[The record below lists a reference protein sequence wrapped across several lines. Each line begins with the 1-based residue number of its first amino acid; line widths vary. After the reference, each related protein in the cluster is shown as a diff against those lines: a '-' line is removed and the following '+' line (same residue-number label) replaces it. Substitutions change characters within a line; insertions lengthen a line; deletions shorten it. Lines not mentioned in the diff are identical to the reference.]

1 MINDG
6 AIAQTHAACSL
17 QVKGV
22 IDRRPSVLVGDY
34 ILARRSGDSDWYQ
47 GRVHKVHFDILTLY
61 FPDGFSNYR
70 GNKYDIRFVYN
81 RLPDRRKHLAV
92 ISPYKPMRLLFPDKT
107 HIKNERVTP
116 SEVVAINPINREMQ
130 SNYEQL
136 EAVAAIVKQPP
147 GSVPFIIFGPSVP
160 GL

>member
-1 MINDG
+1 MN
-6 AIAQTHAACSL
+6 AAHVARSL

-34 ILARRSGDSDWYQ
+34 ILARRSGDSSDTDWYQ
-47 GRVHKVHFDILTLY
+47 GRVHKVRFDILTLY
-61 FPDGFSNYR
+61 FPEGFSNYR

-81 RLPDRRKHLAV
+81 RLPDRRKHQAV
-92 ISPYKPMRLLFPDKT
+92 VSTYKPMRLLFPEQV
-107 HIKNERVTP
+107 HINNERVTP
-116 SEVVAINPINREMQ
+116 AEVVAVNPINREMQ

-147 GSVPFIIFGPSVP
+147 GSVPFIIFGP
-160 GL
+160 